1 MVTLSPS
8 GARMPPSPGYSG
20 APTEHPMRAS
30 TCLLFTSLLASASP
44 ALAARQ
50 ALEVRATATAVG
62 PAGGPAV
69 AVGDV
74 ITVTLTLDTDW
85 SDGDPSPT
93 FGLYTFAGVGFDVGI
108 RAPNQWWSQD
118 TAGDTEWEIIDRPAG
133 QPDELRVSAGMLSGS
148 GLYGANDGSATL
160 VFVDPSGT
168 ALTSDALML
177 PTLAAFPVV
186 SLEIA
191 GYGGAW
197 QVDADVDAT
206 RAIPYIDIVFPGG
219 GPPWIDGAGFTPNG
233 MIALVRSELLGFAVV
248 PTGPCA
254 GADVRLDVPELVL
267 TVRANRRGGIRFPIT
282 LGYFYDGYVAVD
294 LATCV
299 ASVVGDVN

>member
-1 MVTLSPS
+1 
-8 GARMPPSPGYSG
+8 
-20 APTEHPMRAS
+20 MRAS
-30 TCLLFTSLLASASP
+30 TCLLFASSLASASP

-50 ALEVRATATAVG
+50 ALEVRATATAVD

-74 ITVTLTLDTDW
+74 ITVTLTLDTGW
-85 SDGDPSPT
+85 SDDDPSST
-93 FGLYTFAGVGFDVGI
+93 FGRYTFAGVGFDVGI
-108 RAPNQWWSQD
+108 RAPNQYWSQM
-118 TAGDTEWEIIDRPAG
+118 TAGETEWEIIDRPVG
-133 QPDELRVSAGMLSGS
+133 QPDELRVSAGMLSGFP

-197 QVDADVDAT
+197 QIDADVDAT
-206 RAIPYIDIVFPGG
+206 RAIPYLDFAFPGG
-219 GPPWIDGAGFTPNG
+219 GQPWIDGAGFTPNG
-233 MIALVRSELLGFAVV
+233 TIALVRSELPGFAVV

-254 GADVRLDVPELVL
+254 GADLRLDVPELVM

-299 ASVVGDVN
+299 ASVVGTVN